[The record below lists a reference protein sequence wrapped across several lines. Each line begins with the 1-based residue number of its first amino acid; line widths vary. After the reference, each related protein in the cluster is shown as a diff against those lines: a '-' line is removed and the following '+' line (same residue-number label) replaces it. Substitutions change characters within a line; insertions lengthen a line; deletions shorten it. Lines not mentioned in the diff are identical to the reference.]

1 MPVQHIQPALFTSE
15 LLFRKQSQ
23 HACSIFHRR
32 VDQIRSGQMM
42 VTCKKFRASHRA
54 WREGNKGT
62 KETEIMRNCR
72 CRAPN
77 ERKGDGEKMVKARA
91 AGTAGDQKEAV
102 GDEEEEKR
110 KGSPPTKATL
120 IGPFPPIPLIN
131 RTDTKRGR
139 SNSLSSLCTSRT

>member
-1 MPVQHIQPALFTSE
+1 MPVQHIQAALFISE

-62 KETEIMRNCR
+62 KETESVQGTQGK
-72 CRAPN
+72 
-77 ERKGDGEKMVKARA
+77 ERRREKDGESKGRRHGRRPKRGSGRRRRRRKKKRIPTHQSNFHRA
-91 AGTAGDQKEAV
+91 VSSD
-102 GDEEEEKR
+102 
-110 KGSPPTKATL
+110 
-120 IGPFPPIPLIN
+120 PIKQQD
-131 RTDTKRGR
+131 TQHTKRVH
-139 SNSLSSLCTSRT
+139 STSILHCTSRT